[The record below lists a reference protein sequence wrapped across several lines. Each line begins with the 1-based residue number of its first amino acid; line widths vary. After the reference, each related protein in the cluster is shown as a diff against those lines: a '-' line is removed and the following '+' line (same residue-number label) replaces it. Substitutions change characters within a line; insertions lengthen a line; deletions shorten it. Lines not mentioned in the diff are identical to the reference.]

1 MTEYPDSIPLM
12 VTWSFA
18 NPGSHDVEEFIAKLK
33 DYNKEVTSDM
43 GLFNPHR
50 ILNFFGRTMLSNDTK
65 LERLRIK
72 YQYSVQTESGD
83 WEDLE
88 KVLDIESS
96 TGTLSIGELVYWIHH
111 GAKQD
116 LADQDHCY
124 LEEIYLSEDSQKD
137 SFPTYELFL
146 GS

>member
-1 MTEYPDSIPLM
+1 MAEYPDSIPLM

-18 NPGSHDVEEFIAKLK
+18 NPGSHDVEEFIAELK
-33 DYNKEVTSDM
+33 EYNKEVTRGM
-43 GLFNPHR
+43 GLFSLHR
-50 ILNFFGRTMLSNDTK
+50 IMNFFGRTMLSNDTN
-65 LERLRIK
+65 LDRLGIK

-83 WEDLE
+83 WEDFE
-88 KVLDIESS
+88 KVLDIKSS
-96 TGTLSIGELVYWIHH
+96 TGTLSIGELIYWIHH

-124 LEEIYLSEDSQKD
+124 LEDICLSEDNQKD

>member
-1 MTEYPDSIPLM
+1 MSKHPDSIPLM
-12 VTWSFA
+12 VAWSFA
-18 NPGSHDVEEFIAKLK
+18 NPGSQDVEEFIAELK
-33 DYNKEVTSDM
+33 EYNKEVTRRMWLLS
-43 GLFNPHR
+43 PHR
-50 ILNFFGRTMLSNDTK
+50 ILNFFGRTMLSNDTN
-65 LERLRIK
+65 LDRVRIK

-83 WEDLE
+83 WEDFE
-88 KVLDIESS
+88 KVLDIKSS

-124 LEEIYLSEDSQKD
+124 LEEMSLSEDSRKD
-137 SFPTYELFL
+137 GFPTYELFL

>member
-1 MTEYPDSIPLM
+1 MPEHPDSIPLM
-12 VTWSFA
+12 VAWSFA
-18 NPGSHDVEEFIAKLK
+18 NPGSNDVDAFIAELK
-33 DYNKEVTSDM
+33 EYNKEVTRGM
-43 GLFNPHR
+43 GLFSPHR
-50 ILNFFGRTMLSNDTK
+50 MLNFVGRTLLSHDTN
-65 LERLRIK
+65 LDRLRVK
-72 YQYSVQTESGD
+72 YEYSVETESGE

-88 KVLDIESS
+88 KQMDIKSS

-124 LEEIYLSEDSQKD
+124 LEELCLSEDSEDD
-137 SFPTYELFL
+137 SVPTYELFL